1 MEEYNMTIRQA
12 QGTKNANFATFYLLK
27 NVILSLYFTKYHI

>member
-1 MEEYNMTIRQA
+1 MEKYNMTIRQA

-27 NVILSLYFTKYHI
+27 NANSSLCFTKNHI